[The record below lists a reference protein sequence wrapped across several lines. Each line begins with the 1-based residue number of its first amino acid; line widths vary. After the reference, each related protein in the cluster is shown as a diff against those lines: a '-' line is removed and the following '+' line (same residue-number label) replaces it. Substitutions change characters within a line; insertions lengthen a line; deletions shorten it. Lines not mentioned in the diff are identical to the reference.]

1 MSLAPLLIVFRK
13 EVTETLRDRRSLMSS
28 LVLGPVFAPL
38 LMMGILSL
46 SLERSVSRL
55 DETMPVVVTGSDNA
69 PNLVQFLREQNL
81 DVSLRAGGPEDVRAW
96 LEQDNEQ
103 VVLLVPGSFGER
115 FGSGEPARVLLF
127 ADGSN
132 AKAGRRADRVRAV
145 LAAYSGTIAM
155 LRLQARGISPTI
167 AQALVIDQVDLSTPS
182 SRATLVLGMLSYV
195 ILLVTLTG
203 GMYLAIDAT
212 AGERERGSLEPLLT
226 APVPRPQ
233 LIYGKILAAAMF
245 MVLALVLVMLSL
257 LVSIQR
263 VPLEELGMSANF
275 GAAVA
280 LGVFAVTL
288 PFVAVGAA
296 LLTVIASFTRT
307 YKEAQTWLSAVLLV
321 PTLPIAIA
329 GLLDVKA
336 NALLMTVPSL
346 SQHLLIQGLLR
357 NDPLPATYLAISVAS
372 TLTLGALLTAVAG
385 RLYQREQILG

>member
-1 MSLAPLLIVFRK
+1 MSLALLTVFRK

-28 LVLGPVFAPL
+28 LVLGPVFGPL

-55 DETMPVVVTGSDNA
+55 DEAVPVIVAGSDIA

-81 DVSLRAGGPEDVRAW
+81 DVSLREGGADQVRRW
-96 LEQDNEQ
+96 LEQDGEQ
-103 VVLLVPGSFGER
+103 VALLLPGEFGEH
-115 FGSGEPARVLLF
+115 FAAGEPARVLLF

-145 LAAYSGTIAM
+145 LAAYSGTVAA

-167 AQALVIDQVDLSTPS
+167 AQAVVVDEVDLSTPS

-195 ILLVTLTG
+195 ILLVTLAG

-226 APVPRPQ
+226 SPVPRSH
-233 LIYGKILAAAMF
+233 LIYGKILAAATF
-245 MVLALVLVMLSL
+245 MALALALVMVSL

-275 GAAVA
+275 GPRVA
-280 LGVFAVTL
+280 LAVFGGTL

-321 PTLPIAIA
+321 PTLPIAVA

-336 NALLMTVPSL
+336 NAVLMAVPSL

-357 NDPLPATYLAISVAS
+357 NEPLPGSYVAISVAS
-372 TLTLGALLTAVAG
+372 TLAVGALLTALAG
-385 RLYQREQILG
+385 RLYGREQILG

>member
-1 MSLAPLLIVFRK
+1 VSLALLTVFRK
-13 EVTETLRDRRSLMSS
+13 EVTETLRDRRSLLSS
-28 LVLGPVFAPL
+28 LVLGPVFGPL

-55 DETMPVVVTGSDNA
+55 DEAVPVVVAGADNA
-69 PNLVQFLREQNL
+69 PNLVQFLREHNVE
-81 DVSLRAGGPEDVRAW
+81 VSLREGDTDAVRSW
-96 LEQDNEQ
+96 LEQDNDQ
-103 VVLLVPGSFGER
+103 VALLVPGEFGEH
-115 FGSGEPARVLLF
+115 FGAGEPARVLLF
-127 ADGSN
+127 ADASN

-145 LAAYSGTIAM
+145 LAAYSGTIAA

-167 AQALVIDQVDLSTPS
+167 AQAVVVDEVDLSTPS
-182 SRATLVLGMLSYV
+182 SRATLVLGMLSYI
-195 ILLVTLTG
+195 ILLVTLAG

-226 APVPRPQ
+226 APVPRSH
-233 LIYGKILAAAMF
+233 LIYGKILAAATF
-245 MVLALVLVMLSL
+245 MALALALVMVSL

-275 GAAVA
+275 GPRVA
-280 LGVFAVTL
+280 LAVFGGTL

-346 SQHLLIQGLLR
+346 SQHLLIQGWLR
-357 NDPLPATYLAISVAS
+357 NEPLPGTYVAISVAS
-372 TLTLGALLTAVAG
+372 TLALGALLTALAG
-385 RLYQREQILG
+385 RLYRREQILG

>member
-1 MSLAPLLIVFRK
+1 VSPALLTVFRK
-13 EVTETLRDRRSLMSS
+13 EVTETLRDRRSLLSS
-28 LVLGPVFAPL
+28 LVLGPVFGPL
-38 LMMGILSL
+38 LMMGVLSL

-55 DETMPVVVTGSDNA
+55 DEAVPVVVAGADNA
-69 PNLVQFLREQNL
+69 PNLVQFLREHNVE
-81 DVSLRAGGPEDVRAW
+81 VSLREGGTDDLRIW

-103 VVLLVPGSFGER
+103 VALLVPREFGER
-115 FGSGEPARVLLF
+115 FGTGEPARVLLF
-127 ADGSN
+127 TDGSN
-132 AKAGRRADRVRAV
+132 AKAARRADRVRAV
-145 LAAYSGTIAM
+145 LAAYSGTIAA

-167 AQALVIDQVDLSTPS
+167 AQAVAVDEVDLSTPS
-182 SRATLVLGMLSYV
+182 SRATLVLGMLSYI
-195 ILLVTLTG
+195 ILLVTLAG

-226 APVPRPQ
+226 APVPRSQ
-233 LIYGKILAAAMF
+233 LIYGKILAAATF
-245 MVLALVLVMLSL
+245 MALALALVMVSLV
-257 LVSIQR
+257 VSVQR

-275 GAAVA
+275 GPGVA
-280 LGVFAVTL
+280 LAIFGGTL

-357 NDPLPATYLAISVAS
+357 NEPLPVTYVAISVAS
-372 TLTLGALLTAVAG
+372 TLALGALLTALAG
-385 RLYQREQILG
+385 RLYGREQILG

>member
-1 MSLAPLLIVFRK
+1 MSLALLTVFRK

-28 LVLGPVFAPL
+28 LVLGPVFGPL

-55 DETMPVVVTGSDNA
+55 DEAVPVIVAGSDNA

-81 DVSLRAGGPEDVRAW
+81 DVSLREGGADQVRKW
-96 LEQDNEQ
+96 LEQDGEQ
-103 VVLLVPGSFGER
+103 VALLLPGEFGEH
-115 FGSGEPARVLLF
+115 FGAGEPARVLLF

-145 LAAYSGTIAM
+145 LAAYSGTIAA

-167 AQALVIDQVDLSTPS
+167 AQAVVVDEVDLSTPS
-182 SRATLVLGMLSYV
+182 SRATLVLGILSYV
-195 ILLVTLTG
+195 ILLVTLAG

-226 APVPRPQ
+226 APVPRSH
-233 LIYGKILAAAMF
+233 LIYGKILAAATF
-245 MVLALVLVMLSL
+245 MALALALVMVSL

-263 VPLEELGMSANF
+263 VPLEELGMSANL
-275 GAAVA
+275 GPRVA
-280 LGVFAVTL
+280 LAVFGGTL

-321 PTLPIAIA
+321 PTLPIAVA

-336 NALLMTVPSL
+336 NAVLMAVPSL

-357 NDPLPATYLAISVAS
+357 NEPLPGLYVAISVAS
-372 TLTLGALLTAVAG
+372 TLALGALLTALAG
-385 RLYQREQILG
+385 RLYGREQILG

>member
-1 MSLAPLLIVFRK
+1 MSLALLTVFRK

-28 LVLGPVFAPL
+28 LVLGPVFGPL

-55 DETMPVVVTGSDNA
+55 DEAVPVIVAGSDIA

-81 DVSLRAGGPEDVRAW
+81 DVSLREGGADQVRRW
-96 LEQDNEQ
+96 LEQDGEQ
-103 VVLLVPGSFGER
+103 VALLLPGEFGEH
-115 FGSGEPARVLLF
+115 FGAGEPARVLLF

-145 LAAYSGTIAM
+145 LAAYSGTVAA

-167 AQALVIDQVDLSTPS
+167 AQAVVVDEVDLSTPS

-195 ILLVTLTG
+195 ILLVTLAG

-226 APVPRPQ
+226 SPVPRSH
-233 LIYGKILAAAMF
+233 LIYGKILAAATF
-245 MVLALVLVMLSL
+245 MALALALVMVSL

-275 GAAVA
+275 GPRVA
-280 LGVFAVTL
+280 LAVFGGTL

-321 PTLPIAIA
+321 PTLPIAVA

-336 NALLMTVPSL
+336 NAVLMAVPSL

-357 NDPLPATYLAISVAS
+357 NEPLPGSYVAISVAS
-372 TLTLGALLTAVAG
+372 TLAVGALLTALAG
-385 RLYQREQILG
+385 RLYGREQILG

>member
-1 MSLAPLLIVFRK
+1 MSLALLTVFRK

-28 LVLGPVFAPL
+28 LVLGPVFGPL
-38 LMMGILSL
+38 LMMGILSI

-55 DETMPVVVTGSDNA
+55 DEAVPVIVAGSDNA

-81 DVSLRAGGPEDVRAW
+81 DVSLREGGADQVRKW
-96 LEQDNEQ
+96 LEQDGEQ
-103 VVLLVPGSFGER
+103 VALLLPGEFGEH
-115 FGSGEPARVLLF
+115 FGAGEPARVLLF

-145 LAAYSGTIAM
+145 LAAYSGTIAA

-167 AQALVIDQVDLSTPS
+167 AQAVVVDEVDLSTPS
-182 SRATLVLGMLSYV
+182 SRATLVLGILSYV
-195 ILLVTLTG
+195 ILLVTLAG

-226 APVPRPQ
+226 APVPRSH
-233 LIYGKILAAAMF
+233 LIYGKILAAATF
-245 MVLALVLVMLSL
+245 MALALALVMVSL

-263 VPLEELGMSANF
+263 VPLEELGMSANL
-275 GAAVA
+275 GPRVA
-280 LGVFAVTL
+280 LAVFGGTL

-321 PTLPIAIA
+321 PTLPIAVA

-336 NALLMTVPSL
+336 NAVLMAVPSL

-357 NDPLPATYLAISVAS
+357 NEPLPGLYVAISVAS
-372 TLTLGALLTAVAG
+372 TLALGALLTILAG
-385 RLYQREQILG
+385 RLYGREQILG